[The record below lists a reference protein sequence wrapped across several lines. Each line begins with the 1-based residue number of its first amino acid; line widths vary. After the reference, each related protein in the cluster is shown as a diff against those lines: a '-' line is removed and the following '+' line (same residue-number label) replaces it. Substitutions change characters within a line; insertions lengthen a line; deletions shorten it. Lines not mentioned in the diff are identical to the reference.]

1 MRKFGIIVTSLL
13 LISPALAQSTAN
25 DQPLQN
31 SAPNNSGRSFL
42 SNQSGQSPP
51 STETQDVAPDAV
63 RIADKIKSHL
73 EQVGF
78 QNVKLMP
85 GSFIVRAEDQN
96 HNPVMMV
103 INPDSITAIHAMN
116 LGPETNDQTT
126 VGQGSGSV
134 RDPDQA
140 NNGCR

>member
-1 MRKFGIIVTSLL
+1 MQKSAIIIASLL
-13 LISPALAQSTAN
+13 LSSPVLAQAGTAN
-25 DQPLQN
+25 QLDPNYAQGATDNQTDWNSSSAQAQN
-31 SAPNNSGRSFL
+31 T
-42 SNQSGQSPP
+42 P
-51 STETQDVAPDAV
+51 SDNV

-116 LGPETNDQTT
+116 LGSDAGDHAT
-126 VGQGSGSV
+126 VGQSAGSLSGN
-134 RDPDQA
+134 DQA
-140 NNGCR
+140 ASQNCR

>member
-1 MRKFGIIVTSLL
+1 MGKFGIILASLL

-31 SAPNNSGRSFL
+31 SAPNNSARSFL
-42 SNQSGQSPP
+42 SNGQSPS
-51 STETQDVAPDAV
+51 STETQNVAPDTV

-140 NNGCR
+140 NKGCR

>member
-1 MRKFGIIVTSLL
+1 MQKSVIILASLL
-13 LISPALAQSTAN
+13 LSSPALAQTGTAN
-25 DQPLQN
+25 QRDPNYAQVATDNQADQN
-31 SAPNNSGRSFL
+31 SSSMQA
-42 SNQSGQSPP
+42 QDASP
-51 STETQDVAPDAV
+51 DHV

-116 LGPETNDQTT
+116 LGSDADDHAT
-126 VGQGSGSV
+126 VGQSSGALRGS
-134 RDPDQA
+134 DQA
-140 NNGCR
+140 ANQNCR